1 MVADPQITVEH
12 TEDGVLLTIT
22 DAARLSLPLSAAM
35 AHTLATMID
44 TCMKTGERQTSGPV
58 DVWRARPGAYG
69 LHLVV
74 NRVSWT
80 CPAMESW
87 AIEEIADGLE
97 ALPLEDGKRGH
108 TLLDGL
114 SAEVNPEDTL
124 DNPLRRE

>member
-22 DAARLSLPLSAAM
+22 DAARLSLPLPYSM
-35 AHTLATMID
+35 AHTLLEAID

-69 LHLVV
+69 LRLEV
-74 NRVSWT
+74 NGVSWT

-97 ALPLEDGKRGH
+97 
-108 TLLDGL
+108 TLLA
-114 SAEVNPEDTL
+114 AEDLTQKT
-124 DNPLRRE
+124 R

>member
-1 MVADPQITVEH
+1 MVADSQITVEH

-22 DAARLSLPLSAAM
+22 DAARLSLPLSASM

-44 TCMKTGERQTSGPV
+44 ACMKTGERQAAGPV
-58 DVWRARPGAYG
+58 DVWRAHPGAYG

-74 NRVSWT
+74 NGVSWT

-97 ALPLEDGKRGH
+97 GALD
-108 TLLDGL
+108 
-114 SAEVNPEDTL
+114 
-124 DNPLRRE
+124 